1 MINKTPEQVRREFNE
16 KSLEELEHSSKRNCV
31 ISGSV
36 CVALGLVFIGMS
48 YSDAVSSARTPSTII
63 GLLIIIL
70 GVFFFTR
77 KMIEKTRRSLLKD
90 QNSWLYKRKQSVI
103 EKKQKRWRRK
113 SEHHPS
119 LKYEATRRFKI
130 LAGTITG
137 VMFLL
142 TFFSF
147 IADDLSTG
155 LIIAD
160 VACVIFFALTFLAR
174 GHKKLLKQYL
184 EYGLDETAAEED
196 FKISKLYKKY
206 ASVSRRFI
214 TLLDPP
220 SVVPADK
227 IVWVFPKVCYVYHY
241 INCVYCGLQEKYSL
255 NIYDEDGRYYSQECP
270 EEVCRI
276 LIDDIC
282 EAGLSVTAGF
292 SEELC
297 QLYSQS
303 PYNFRNAAKN
313 FTLHSPYQM
322 PPNEIK

>member
-1 MINKTPEQVRREFNE
+1 MINKTPEQVSREFYE
-16 KSLEELEHSSKRNCV
+16 KSLEKLEQDSKRNCV

-36 CVALGLVFIGMS
+36 CVALGLVVIGMS
-48 YSDAVSSARTPSTII
+48 FSAAVYSTRRPSQII
-63 GLLIIIL
+63 GLLIIFL
-70 GVFFFTR
+70 GIFFFTR
-77 KMIEKTRRSLLKD
+77 KKIEKTRRNLLKD
-90 QNSWLYKRKQSVI
+90 ENSWLFKRKQSVM
-103 EKKQKRWRRK
+103 EKKQNRWRRK
-113 SEHHPS
+113 AGHHPS

-142 TFFSF
+142 TFLCL
-147 IADDLSTG
+147 IADDLSRG
-155 LIIAD
+155 LIIID
-160 VACVIFFALTFLAR
+160 VVCVICFALTFLAR
-174 GHKKLLKQYL
+174 GHKKLLRQYL

-196 FKISKLYKKY
+196 FKNSKLYKKY

-241 INCVYCGLQEKYSL
+241 MNCVYCGIVEKYSL

-282 EAGLSVTAGF
+282 EAGTSVTAGF
-292 SEELC
+292 SQELFE
-297 QLYSQS
+297 LYSQS
-303 PYNFRNAAKN
+303 PYNFRNAVKN
-313 FTLHSPYQM
+313 FTLPSPYQM